1 MKKYM
6 SYIKIALT
14 VLLVVFILVDTGKDA
29 SSNAEIEDVSAQ
41 VVKAAKLSEETPAG
55 NRMVKRFYGLN
66 PGDYEGVVLY
76 APKDNMD
83 VNELLIVKLKDTSQS
98 KAVESAIRQRPDT
111 QLKSFEGYGAEQ
123 TAPLETHKLQVK
135 GNYIFFMVGDRAAA
149 AQKAFL
155 KSL

>member
-14 VLLVVFILVDTGKDA
+14 VLLVVFILVDAGKDA
-29 SSNAEIEDVSAQ
+29 SSNADIKEVSAQ
-41 VVKAAKLSEETPAG
+41 TAKAAKLTEETPAG
-55 NRMVKRFYGLN
+55 NRLVKRFYGLN
-66 PGDYEGVVLY
+66 PEDYEGVVLY

-83 VNELLIVKLKDTSQS
+83 VNEMLIVKLKDKSQS
-98 KAVESAIRQRPDT
+98 KTVEAAIQERLDT

-123 TAPLETHKLQVK
+123 TALLKAHKLKVK
-135 GNYIFFMVGDRAAA
+135 GNYIFYMVGDRAAA

>member
-76 APKDNMD
+76 APKDNTD

-98 KAVESAIRQRPDT
+98 KAVESAIRQRWIR
-111 QLKSFEGYGAEQ
+111 S
-123 TAPLETHKLQVK
+123 
-135 GNYIFFMVGDRAAA
+135 
-149 AQKAFL
+149 
-155 KSL
+155 

>member
-14 VLLVVFILVDTGKDA
+14 VLLVVFILVDAGKDA
-29 SSNAEIEDVSAQ
+29 SSSADIKDVSAQ
-41 VVKAAKLSEETPAG
+41 VVKAAKLTEETPAG
-55 NRMVKRFYGLN
+55 SRLVKRFYGIN

-83 VNELLIVKLKDTSQS
+83 VNEMLIVKLKDKSQS
-98 KAVESAIRQRPDT
+98 KIVEAAIQERLDT

-123 TAPLETHKLQVK
+123 TALLNEHKLQVK
-135 GNYIFFMVGDRAAA
+135 GNYIFYMVGDRAAA

>member
-1 MKKYM
+1 MRE
-6 SYIKIALT
+6 S
-14 VLLVVFILVDTGKDA
+14 FD
-29 SSNAEIEDVSAQ
+29 
-41 VVKAAKLSEETPAG
+41 
-55 NRMVKRFYGLN
+55 
-66 PGDYEGVVLY
+66 

-98 KAVESAIRQRPDT
+98 KAVESAIRQRLDT

-123 TAPLETHKLQVK
+123 TALLEAHKLQVK

>member
-6 SYIKIALT
+6 SYRKIALT

-98 KAVESAIRQRPDT
+98 KAVESAIRQRLDT

-123 TAPLETHKLQVK
+123 TALLEAHKLQVK

>member
-41 VVKAAKLSEETPAG
+41 VVKAAKLSAETPAG

-66 PGDYEGVVLY
+66 SGDYEEVVF
-76 APKDNMD
+76 ARKIICREAK
-83 VNELLIVKLKDTSQS
+83 VIVKLKDISQS
-98 KAVESAIRQRPDT
+98 KAVESAIRQRLDT
-111 QLKSFEGYGAEQ
+111 QLKGFEGYGAEQ
-123 TAPLETHKLQVK
+123 TALLEAHKLQVK

>member
-98 KAVESAIRQRPDT
+98 KAVESAIRQRRDT
-111 QLKSFEGYGAEQ
+111 QLKSFEGYG
-123 TAPLETHKLQVK
+123 

>member
-55 NRMVKRFYGLN
+55 NRMVKRCYGLN
-66 PGDYEGVVLY
+66 PGDYEGVVL
-76 APKDNMD
+76 
-83 VNELLIVKLKDTSQS
+83 
-98 KAVESAIRQRPDT
+98 
-111 QLKSFEGYGAEQ
+111 
-123 TAPLETHKLQVK
+123 
-135 GNYIFFMVGDRAAA
+135 
-149 AQKAFL
+149 
-155 KSL
+155 